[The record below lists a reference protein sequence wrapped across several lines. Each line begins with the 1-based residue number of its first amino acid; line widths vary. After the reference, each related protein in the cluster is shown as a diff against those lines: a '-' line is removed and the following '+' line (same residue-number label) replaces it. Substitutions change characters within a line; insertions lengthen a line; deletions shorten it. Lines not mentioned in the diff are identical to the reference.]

1 MMDKIAL
8 ILIKYCFIKK
18 VVMNCDDLQINLY
31 VLITFYF
38 KLMKKNKVALNRI
51 IIYYVINYLSF

>member
-1 MMDKIAL
+1 
-8 ILIKYCFIKK
+8 
-18 VVMNCDDLQINLY
+18 MNCDDLQINLY